1 MTQRQTDRAIFAYEM
16 AAALNPAC
24 AEALN
29 NLGVL
34 HRERGNLERA
44 SHCYTAALQIRPN
57 FPQVPLPPTIAGKAV
72 RSTKSR
78 CSANEPPS
86 SLQLPHGKELPVMT
100 LMHHGAPCEVLQHRV
115 VRGGAGAEQ
124 PGGGMHS
131 TGPRGRC
138 PPTAAG

>member
-1 MTQRQTDRAIFAYEM
+1 MQGLTDRAIFAYEM

-57 FPQVPLPPTIAGKAV
+57 FPQVPRRSLSHSDLDGCCFYHLSILHLITSPTATPRPCRFA
-72 RSTKSR
+72 STF
-78 CSANEPPS
+78 P
-86 SLQLPHGKELPVMT
+86 
-100 LMHHGAPCEVLQHRV
+100 
-115 VRGGAGAEQ
+115 
-124 PGGGMHS
+124 
-131 TGPRGRC
+131 RC
-138 PPTAAG
+138 PTAPLC

>member
-1 MTQRQTDRAIFAYEM
+1 MQGLTDRAIFAYEM

-57 FPQVPLPPTIAGKAV
+57 FPQVAPP
-72 RSTKSR
+72 
-78 CSANEPPS
+78 
-86 SLQLPHGKELPVMT
+86 QLIT
-100 LMHHGAPCEVLQHRV
+100 
-115 VRGGAGAEQ
+115 
-124 PGGGMHS
+124 
-131 TGPRGRC
+131 
-138 PPTAAG
+138 